1 MYITNFILKETKM
14 KSFCVLNSAV
24 TPAVAQNIGA
34 AVAEVLGGKLG
45 VLYCGSEASVIT
57 AHNIAKGIKKQ
68 GGCAVLSSDAFEA
81 QTAFACRHYS
91 LDGAFFVN
99 GENKCSISVYGG
111 NAANLTCTQEDEIS
125 ALVAKDKLGGHRG
138 GTAIHTDLNSVY
150 YKHLLEAAQSF
161 EGIAVSI
168 KSENL
173 LIKNQLV
180 RALLA
185 LGGESKG
192 RVTFFIS
199 PSGFC
204 LSAVDE
210 YGRIHTRD
218 ELISVLYALKITRE
232 KLALELSFSLS
243 ECLDAL
249 AKESGVEIRR
259 SFTGGNEL
267 FTKDSVFLASGI
279 LKNMSQIGCGL
290 SELCSVLPETTVSR
304 KTFTSSQD
312 ILKIADEM
320 ECEQLVTDGNSV
332 FAKVRG
338 SNVLVTPNGTRGRY
352 CLEVQAADSETAREL
367 ALNLTDIYI

>member
-1 MYITNFILKETKM
+1 M

-24 TPAVAQNIGA
+24 TPAVAKNIGS

-45 VLYCGSEASVIT
+45 VLYCGSDASCIT
-57 AHNIAKGIKKQ
+57 AQNIAKGIKKQ
-68 GGCAVLSSDAFEA
+68 GGCALVAPEAFEA
-81 QTAFACRHYS
+81 QTAFACEHYS

-99 GENKCSISVYGG
+99 GDGKCSISVYGS
-111 NAANLTCTQEDEIS
+111 NAANLTSAQEEDIS
-125 ALVAKDKLGGHRG
+125 ALAAKDKLSGHRG
-138 GTAIHTDLNSVY
+138 GMVIHTDLNSVY
-150 YKHLLEAAQSF
+150 YKCLLETAQSF
-161 EGIAVSI
+161 EGVAVTI

-192 RVTFFIS
+192 RVAFFIS

-232 KLALELSFSLS
+232 KLSVDVSFSLS
-243 ECLDAL
+243 EALDAL
-249 AKESGVEIRR
+249 AKENRVEIRR
-259 SFTGGNEL
+259 NFAGGNEL
-267 FTKDSVFLASGI
+267 FTKDSVFLTVTI
-279 LKNMSQIGCGL
+279 LNYMSQIGCGL
-290 SELCSVLPETTVSR
+290 NELCSILPETAVSR
-304 KTFTSSQD
+304 KSFASSAD
-312 ILKIADEM
+312 ILNIADKI
-320 ECEQLVTDGNSV
+320 ECENLVTDGNSV

-352 CLEVQAADSETAREL
+352 CLEVQAADSETAREI
-367 ALNLTDIYI
+367 ALNLTDIYN